1 MSTLAEI
8 EAALPSLSTEELTRI
23 ELALHRLQRERGRD
37 ERLDGQRWPSTPQ
50 EVAALLAD
58 LDSLPPL
65 LTPEESDRFETWRA
79 AEKQRQKALSAAD
92 SRRVGELF
100 S

>member
-8 EAALPSLSTEELTRI
+8 EAALPSLSAEELARV
-23 ELALHRLQRERGRD
+23 ESALHRLQRERGRD
-37 ERLDGQRWPSTPQ
+37 KRLDGQPWPATAREITS
-50 EVAALLAD
+50 LLAE

-65 LTPEESDRFETWRA
+65 LTPEDSDRFEAWRS
-79 AEKQRQKALSAAD
+79 AEKQRQKALSAAG
-92 SRRVGELF
+92 SQSVGELF